1 LQSLGYRQVIKY
13 LAGESKWEETLR
25 LINRDT
31 GHYAKRQMTW
41 FTADKEI
48 NWFNPDSSE
57 EIKKNVEKFW
67 KEMGYH

>member
-1 LQSLGYRQVIKY
+1 MQSLGYKQVIKY
-13 LAGESKWEETLR
+13 LAGECNWEEALH

-31 GHYAKRQMTW
+31 WHYAKRQMTW
-41 FTADKEI
+41 FAADKEI

-67 KEMGYH
+67 KEKGYH

>member
-1 LQSLGYRQVIKY
+1 
-13 LAGESKWEETLR
+13 
-25 LINRDT
+25 
-31 GHYAKRQMTW
+31 MTW